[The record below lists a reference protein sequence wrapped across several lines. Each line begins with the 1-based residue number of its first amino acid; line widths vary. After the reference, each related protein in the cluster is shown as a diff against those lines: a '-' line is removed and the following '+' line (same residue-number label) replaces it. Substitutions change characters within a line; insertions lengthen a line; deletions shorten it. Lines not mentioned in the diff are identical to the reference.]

1 MMQPAHHAAAKQVG
15 ALSRLIGRGE
25 ALLRQGRKRD
35 SLELLRRAAAV
46 PEAPALAHGLLAE
59 ALEGTGALEEALSAA
74 DRAVA
79 AAKEA
84 PEWLRVR
91 ARVRRA
97 LGHTL
102 AGMDDAAAAV
112 MADPSDAES
121 KSLLAVCLSEAG
133 RHDEAIVLFHQA
145 FMAEPNSPQRAAM
158 LALAFMRAGRH
169 AAAEELYALAGTMAP
184 SARGIAA
191 LRAQNALLGGETERA
206 AELAAASA
214 ERGQPD
220 VGLLSVLGQARQR
233 LGDDAGALDAYG
245 AALRLDPGNEYL
257 RHLVAALGGTPPPDR
272 ASSTYVTEVFDGYAR
287 RFEASLFALG
297 YRVPGVMLRMIE
309 RALPEVAAGEARLG
323 PVLDLGCGTG
333 LMGATL
339 HDLLG
344 GPLVGVDMSAR
355 MIEEARQKRV
365 YSRLKCCDIE
375 SALAAETDAYD
386 VILLADVLCYFG
398 ELRALW
404 PLLRARLSD
413 TGILLFS
420 VEAAPAGTA
429 WELARN
435 GRYRH
440 GEAALREGL
449 RGAGFEVV
457 EFLSEPIRWE
467 AEQPVHGHVICLRRG
482 G

>member
-1 MMQPAHHAAAKQVG
+1 MQPAPQDPQPQLA

-25 ALLRQGRKRD
+25 ALLRQGRTTD

-59 ALEGTGALEEALSAA
+59 ALEDSGAFEEALCSA

-79 AAKEA
+79 AAGEA
-84 PEWLRVR
+84 PAWLRVR

-102 AGMDDAAAAV
+102 AGLDDAAAAV

-145 FMAEPNSPQRAAM
+145 FLAEPSSPQRAAM

-169 AAAEELYALAGTMAP
+169 AAAEELYALSETMAP
-184 SARGIAA
+184 SARGITA
-191 LRAQNALLGGETERA
+191 LRAQNALLAGEPARA
-206 AELAAASA
+206 AELAAAA
-214 ERGQPD
+214 AARGRPD
-220 VGLLSVLGQARQR
+220 VGILSVLGQARQR
-233 LGDDAGALDAYG
+233 LGDDAAALDAYG
-245 AALRLDPGNEYL
+245 AALQLDPGNEYL
-257 RHLVAALGGTPPPDR
+257 RHLVAALGGTTVPDR
-272 ASSTYVTEVFDGYAR
+272 ANATYVAEVFDGHAR

-309 RALPEVAAGEARLG
+309 RTLPQVAAGQARLG
-323 PVLDLGCGTG
+323 SVLDLGCGTG

-355 MIEEARQKRV
+355 MIEEARSKGV
-365 YSRLKCCDIE
+365 YARLNCCDIE
-375 SALAAETDAYD
+375 SFLAQDGQAYD
-386 VILLADVLCYFG
+386 LILLADVLCYFG
-398 ELRALW
+398 ELGKLW
-404 PLLRARLSD
+404 PVLEERLAP
-413 TGILLFS
+413 GGLLLFS
-420 VEAAPAGTA
+420 VEAAAPSTG

-440 GEAALREGL
+440 GAESLREGL
-449 RGAGFEVV
+449 RAAGFEPV

-467 AEQPVHGHVICLRRG
+467 AEKPVQGHIVCARRG

>member
-1 MMQPAHHAAAKQVG
+1 
-15 ALSRLIGRGE
+15 
-25 ALLRQGRKRD
+25 
-35 SLELLRRAAAV
+35 LLRRAAAV

-59 ALEGTGALEEALSAA
+59 ALEGDGAWEEALSAA

-79 AAKEA
+79 AAGAA

-97 LGHTL
+97 LGQTL

-121 KSLLAVCLSEAG
+121 KSLLAICLSEAG
-133 RHDEAIVLFHQA
+133 RHDEAIVLLHQA
-145 FMAEPNSPQRAAM
+145 FAAEPHSPKRAAM

-169 AAAEELYALAGTMAP
+169 AAAEELYGLAEAMAP
-184 SARGIAA
+184 GARGITA
-191 LRAQNALLGGETERA
+191 LRAQNALLNGEPARA
-206 AELAAASA
+206 AELATAGAA
-214 ERGQPD
+214 RGRPD

-233 LGDDAGALDAYG
+233 LGDDVAALDAYG
-245 AALRLDPGNEYL
+245 AALQLDPGNEYL
-257 RHLVAALGGTPPPDR
+257 RHLVAALGGSAAPDR
-272 ASSTYVTEVFDGYAR
+272 ASNTYVAEVFDGYAR

-309 RALPEVAAGEARLG
+309 RALPEVAAGAARLG

-355 MIEEARQKRV
+355 MVEEARLKGV
-365 YSRLKCCDIE
+365 YARLECCDLE
-375 SALAAETDAYD
+375 TALARETQPYD
-386 VILLADVLCYFG
+386 LILLADVLCYFG
-398 ELRALW
+398 EVAALW
-404 PLLRARLSD
+404 PKLRERLSP
-413 TGILLFS
+413 GGLLLFS
-420 VEAAPAGTA
+420 VEAAAPSTA

-440 GEAALREGL
+440 GEEGL
-449 RGAGFEVV
+449 RAGLLAAGLEVR

-467 AEQPVHGHVICLRRG
+467 AEQPVQGHIVCVRRG